1 VAARRLLIVMLVLL
15 GVSTLAAVLV
25 PPPDSDE
32 DDQATTST
40 AATETTAGEPTGTV
54 PDTLPP
60 GERKTVAIKVGGK
73 EKIKEVPIELGDRLE
88 LTICSPRSDL
98 IEIPRLGLVEGLA
111 PGSPARVDVLPP
123 VEGTYGINFLS
134 DGKLV
139 ARIRVNPPTKE
150 APGGPGPA
158 ATSDRCEPAAP

>member
-1 VAARRLLIVMLVLL
+1 
-15 GVSTLAAVLV
+15 V
-25 PPPDSDE
+25 PPPDSGE
-32 DDQATTST
+32 DDEGTTST
-40 AATETTAGEPTGTV
+40 AATETVAGPTGTL

-73 EKIKEVPIELGDRLE
+73 QKIQEVPIELGDRLE

-123 VEGTYGINFLS
+123 VVGTYGINFLS

-139 ARIRVNPPTKE
+139 ARIRVDPATKE
-150 APGGPGPA
+150 APEGPGPA